1 MLGGLNMDQVK
12 CRLCQKEFDI
22 SEMSKEHYP
31 ARSVGN
37 EDIIALDIAA
47 MGDKFINGEILDRL
61 KRGESVEKIVDD
73 TFEKDL
79 VKKEY
84 PEGRTVLSLCR
95 SCNTFLGKYDKS
107 YLNFF
112 NVDGDPNI
120 VKGFSKQTKLNI
132 IKAIYAKFISIPEAK
147 NEEFDFLKFINDE
160 RSEEYLGNWS
170 LYFIKRDLSTDF
182 LGLKDIRTGVLHYD
196 EGIVYQ
202 LSDEKFIYNL
212 MNFEKHPSFNM
223 TNIFEILEKKFKMFY
238 GEDSEY
244 RYNDFIMFSLLG
256 TEEED

>member
-1 MLGGLNMDQVK
+1 MDKVK

-37 EDIIALDIAA
+37 EDIIAFDIAA
-47 MGDKFINGEILDRL
+47 MGDKFVNGEILERL
-61 KRGESVEKIVDD
+61 KSGESVEQIVDN

-112 NVDGDPNI
+112 NVDGDPDK
-120 VKGFSKQTKLNI
+120 VKGFSKRTKLNI
-132 IKAIYAKFISIPEAK
+132 IKAIYAKFISIPEAED
-147 NEEFDFLKFINDE
+147 EEFDFIEFINSE
-160 RSEEYLGNWS
+160 RSEEYSGRWK
-170 LYFIKRDLSTDF
+170 LYFIKRDFSTDW
-182 LGLKDIRTGVLHYD
+182 LGFKDLQTGVLHYN
-196 EGIVYQ
+196 EGVVYQ

-212 MNFEKHPSFNM
+212 MDFEKHSSFNM
-223 TNIFEILEKKFKMFY
+223 TNMFDILEKKFKIFY
-238 GEDSEY
+238 GADSEY
-244 RYNDFIMFSLLG
+244 RYNDSIMLSLKE
-256 TEEED
+256 TEEDN

>member
-1 MLGGLNMDQVK
+1 MEKVR

-37 EDIIALDIAA
+37 VDIIAFDIAA
-47 MGDKFINGEILDRL
+47 MGDKFVNGEIPERL
-61 KRGESVEKIVDD
+61 KSGESVEKIVDD

-84 PEGRTVLSLCR
+84 PEGRTALSLCR
-95 SCNTFLGKYDKS
+95 NCNTFLGKYDKS

-112 NVDGDPNI
+112 NVDGDPNK
-120 VKGFSKQTKLNI
+120 VKGFSKRTKLNI
-132 IKAIYAKFISIPEAK
+132 IKAIYAKFISIPEAE
-147 NEEFDFLKFINDE
+147 NEEFDFLEFINDE

-182 LGLKDIRTGVLHYD
+182 LGFNDIRTGVLHYD

-212 MNFEKHPSFNM
+212 MNFEKPPSFNM
-223 TNIFEILEKKFKMFY
+223 TNIFEILEKNYKIFY
-238 GEDSEY
+238 GEDSEN
-244 RYNDFIMFSLLG
+244 RYNDFIMLSLLE
-256 TEEED
+256 TEEDD